1 MGPVPHLSP
10 LKNDS
15 ILGELC
21 GTGVQVIQGKH
32 DYQRENQKEKLKY
45 CNSKKINEFWTWFKR
60 LERVKVEKKICL
72 CYPKT
77 QMEKIKFKCETKHC
91 KLSPWIFKPS
101 NSQEK
106 RGQLLWI
113 NSKEIQQILQ
123 NLSLCLDEC
132 PMVLCYTPQENPGQC
147 NCRCFQVSD
156 FIIFPFCE
164 VVANW

>member
-106 RGQLLWI
+106 RGQLPGLILKRFSKFFRIYLCAWMNVLWCFVI
-113 NSKEIQQILQ
+113 LHRKTQDNAIAGVSKFLISLYF
-123 NLSLCLDEC
+123 LS
-132 PMVLCYTPQENPGQC
+132 VK
-147 NCRCFQVSD
+147 
-156 FIIFPFCE
+156 
-164 VVANW
+164 